1 MRLLPCDSRHARIG
15 AERAGSDA
23 LRQPPRN
30 RCQHVAQYHRQSGRL
45 DSGSAKCQARES
57 HGHCSSQFNRP
68 ASPRGIPGELE
79 MTATQDIY
87 PQTPT
92 LDQDIQQLAQSWR
105 HPRGIFG
112 WLSYTTHQAIGMR
125 YIVTAFVMLLAGGA
139 EALMM
144 RTQLMHSNNGYLGPE
159 RYNQIFTTHGTTM
172 MFLFAVPMMEGM
184 AIYLIPLMCG
194 TRNVAFPRLNA
205 FGYWMYLFGVL
216 FLYWGVFTNAAPDV
230 GWFAYPPLS
239 GPQYTPGK
247 STDYWAQ
254 MITFTE
260 VSALCVAAE
269 LIATILKMR
278 APGMSLNRM
287 PLYVWSILTQSWM
300 IIFAMPAIVL
310 ASSYLLSDR
319 TVATQF
325 VNPAEGGDP
334 LLYQH
339 IFWFFGHPEVYIIFI
354 PALGFVS
361 SIVVAHAQRELIGY
375 TAMVLAQIANGFIA
389 FGLWVHHMFATD
401 LPQIGEAYF
410 TASSMMIAITSGV
423 QIFCWI
429 ATLWSGKPRLTTA
442 LLFVYG
448 FIAIFVLGGLT
459 GVILAS
465 VPLDLQVH
473 DTFFVV
479 AHFHYVLIGGAVF
492 PLFGAFY
499 HWFPKMTGRMM
510 NETLGKVEFWILF
523 VGFNLTFFPMHILGL
538 KGMTRRVYTYPSEM
552 GWDNAN
558 GLATLGAYI
567 IAIGGIVFLVNVFM
581 SMKSGEIAGR
591 NPWDAGTLE
600 WAADS
605 PPAPYNFEYLP
616 VASGRYTMWAPP
628 EDRAVVTGVRDDRR
642 EVLVTSVMD
651 AEPQHRYV
659 LPSSSGWPF
668 ISALLIGIGFVG
680 TVFRFWWYFPTA
692 LFAGIGLIGWFWPR
706 RPWRLGR

>member
-1 MRLLPCDSRHARIG
+1 
-15 AERAGSDA
+15 
-23 LRQPPRN
+23 
-30 RCQHVAQYHRQSGRL
+30 
-45 DSGSAKCQARES
+45 
-57 HGHCSSQFNRP
+57 
-68 ASPRGIPGELE
+68 
-79 MTATQDIY
+79 MTASQDIY
-87 PQTPT
+87 PETANLQEDVRR
-92 LDQDIQQLAQSWR
+92 LERSWR

-112 WLSYTTHQAIGMR
+112 WLSFTTHQAIGTR
-125 YIVTAFVMLLAGGA
+125 YIVTAFIMLLVGGI

-144 RTQLMHSNNGYLGPE
+144 RTQLMRSNNGYLGPE

-172 MFLFAVPMMEGM
+172 MFLFAVPVMEGM

-205 FGYWMYLFGVL
+205 FGYWMYLFGIL

-239 GPQYTPGK
+239 GPQFTPGK
-247 STDYWAQ
+247 GTDYWAQ

-260 VSALCVAAE
+260 VSALCVACE
-269 LIATILKMR
+269 IIATILKMR
-278 APGMSLNRM
+278 APGMSLNRL
-287 PLYVWSILTQSWM
+287 PLYVWSILIQSWM
-300 IIFAMPAIVL
+300 IIFAMPAIVV
-310 ASSYLLSDR
+310 ASSFLLCDR
-319 TVATQF
+319 TIATHF

-361 SIVVAHAQRELIGY
+361 AIVVAHSRRQIVGY
-375 TAMVLAQIANGFIA
+375 TAMVLAQIANGFVA

-429 ATLWSGKPRLTTA
+429 ATLWSGRPRLTTA
-442 LLFVYG
+442 LHFVYG

-465 VPLDLQVH
+465 IPLDLQVH
-473 DTFFVV
+473 DTYFVV

-499 HWFPKMTGRMM
+499 HWFPKFTGRLM
-510 NETLGKVEFWILF
+510 NETLGRINFWFLF

-538 KGMTRRVYTYPSEM
+538 KGMPRRVYTYSPDM
-552 GWDNAN
+552 GWDHLNL
-558 GLATLGAYI
+558 LATIGAWI
-567 IAIGGIVFLVNVFM
+567 IAIGGVLFIVNFLWSRKGGPV
-581 SMKSGEIAGR
+581 AGN
-591 NPWDAGTLE
+591 NPWDADSLE
-600 WAADS
+600 WAAAS
-605 PPAPYNFEYLP
+605 PPANYNFEYLP
-616 VASGRYTMWAPP
+616 AVTSRYPLWVPR
-628 EDRAVVTGVRDDRR
+628 EDRTVVTGISTDRR
-642 EVLVTSVMD
+642 EALVTTLMD
-651 AEPQHRYV
+651 AEPHHRYI
-659 LPSSSGWPF
+659 LPGPSIWPL
-668 ISALLIGIGFVG
+668 ISAICVTVG
-680 TVFRFWWYFPTA
+680 
-692 LFAGIGLIGWFWPR
+692 FAGSVFNGWYITWGTIASGLALLGWFWPKL
-706 RPWRLGR
+706 PLEPAND